1 MIRMA
6 GVEGPESASWY
17 APRVITRRL
26 IRILIRWIF
35 YSQSRPM
42 CVYMCVCVCV
52 CVCVCIVQQYPAF
65 LRRIFSEIPRHGMQM
80 EMRIGEIPVER
91 CIFQRFVE
99 KKRSDLAKVARES
112 SILSRVLASISDS
125 LNGRQ

>member
-1 MIRMA
+1 
-6 GVEGPESASWY
+6 
-17 APRVITRRL
+17 
-26 IRILIRWIF
+26 
-35 YSQSRPM
+35 
-42 CVYMCVCVCV
+42 
-52 CVCVCIVQQYPAF
+52 
-65 LRRIFSEIPRHGMQM
+65 MQM